1 MNKVVLTLIGF
12 LLAAPALAEDID
24 QTQDADANGQVEIFN
39 LAGDIEIIGWSKKQI
54 QVTGTIGDDV
64 EEFIFDRDGNTT
76 TIKVKVPDR
85 IHGHKDVTSD
95 LVIHVPQGSSIEVS
109 GVSSD
114 ISSEGVQG
122 EQELQSVSGD
132 IEIEIFSSDVSAETV
147 SGDVDAVGS
156 NKDAEASLETVS
168 GDVSAEGLSGEIKAG
183 SVSGD
188 VDVEQGDFVRARVE
202 TVNGDITYIAA
213 LRPDGKVDVET
224 VNGTVDVTFV
234 GEVSARFDIE
244 TFNGRIKNCFGPEA
258 QRTSKYAPGWEL
270 SFTEGDGNGRV
281 TIATLNGGL
290 RLCKD

>member
-1 MNKVVLTLIGF
+1 MNKVALTLIGF

-64 EEFIFDRDGNTT
+64 EEFIFDRDGKTT

-156 NKDAEASLETVS
+156 NKDTEASLETVS